1 MTLAGMSVVILYFGG
16 AVLAGVSAGVSDG
29 GAHPATASAMHAVSA
44 MKWVFDRF
52 IIASFVF

>member
-1 MTLAGMSVVILYFGG
+1 MSVVILYFGG